1 MEPSDL
7 GLLLTLDALL
17 QEGSVTKAARR
28 VGLSTPAMSHALSR
42 IRDRLADPLLVRA
55 GRGMVLT
62 PRAETLRP
70 QVQALVA
77 EARRVLEPE
86 QPFVP
91 AKLQRKFVVLL
102 TDYVLAVLGAS
113 WDRLLCEEA
122 PHVALRML
130 PNTPD
135 DAALLRDG
143 TADLAIGIYGT
154 LLPELRLRPLLTDRF
169 VCAVRKD
176 HPHIGKRLTLDEF
189 VKLDHIQI
197 APRGKPGGYV
207 DDMLHERGLSRR
219 VARAIPYFHSALYLV
234 AQSDY
239 IVTVSERVAN
249 LFAEP
254 LGLRLL
260 PPPSPCVR
268 MRSAWS
274 GIRASTQIRPIVGCA
289 KSYSGP
295 PNRPLQ
301 IPMCMPGNTSMPAIR
316 TAAPPAAGSPRTG
329 VASCKA

>member
-86 QPFVP
+86 HPFVP

-260 PPPSPCVR
+260 PPPLPLRPYALSMVWHPRFDADPAHSWLREKLLRAAKQTASDTHVHAR
-268 MRSAWS
+268 KHLDASDPNSGTAHRRVTKNRS
-274 GIRASTQIRPIVGCA
+274 R
-289 KSYSGP
+289 
-295 PNRPLQ
+295 
-301 IPMCMPGNTSMPAIR
+301 
-316 TAAPPAAGSPRTG
+316 
-329 VASCKA
+329 